1 MKHIYQT
8 FLFQVVCI
16 LLFGALYWS
25 FRDDFTINI
34 KHGEKKNLE
43 ILDCFYTSVTIQSG
57 VGYSIL
63 SPETNDAVL
72 ILMTQQIVMIFSN
85 ILILYFFSM
94 HLLSSR
100 GK

>member
-8 FLFQVVCI
+8 FLFQLVCI
-16 LLFGALYWS
+16 LLFGSLYWA
-25 FRDDFTINI
+25 FRDDFTISI
-34 KHGEKKNLE
+34 KHGKKKNLE

-63 SPETNDAVL
+63 TPETNDAVL

-85 ILILYFFSM
+85 ILILYLFSL
-94 HLLSSR
+94 HLLSLR